1 MADLPKIRIDM
12 EGRRAWRGDRALAL
26 PRLQF
31 NLLVYL
37 ATNEGQ
43 VMTRAKIMRD
53 VWGAKW
59 TGDTKT
65 LDMHVLGLRR
75 LIPDDRKNP
84 HYVTTVRGIGFR
96 MEAGTVEFVSST
108 RIIIVRPGDVLAIG
122 NCGEVSERAAATA
135 SALRD
140 QLRLSEVL
148 LFEGDIDM
156 AALPGSLHG

>member
-31 NLLVYL
+31 NLLAYL
-37 ATNEGQ
+37 ATHEGQ
-43 VMTRAKIMRD
+43 VVTRANIMRA

-65 LDMHVLGLRR
+65 LDMHILGLRR
-75 LIPDDRKNP
+75 MLPDDRRNP
-84 HYVTTVRGIGFR
+84 QYVTTVRGIGFR
-96 MEAGTVEFVSST
+96 LEAGTVEFVSST
-108 RIIIVRPGDVLAIG
+108 RIVIVRPGDVLAIG
-122 NCGEVSERAAATA
+122 NVGEVSEHAAATA
-135 SALRD
+135 AALRD
-140 QLRLSEVL
+140 QLQLSEVL

-156 AALPGSLHG
+156 ATLPRGAL